1 MLLILGANGGVGS
14 GLLHEA
20 SMKLPPEYGSVYGA
34 MRPEW
39 DLNDPESVDN
49 FFANINR
56 FDPRPDA
63 PLYVINATGLL
74 YNGVIAKVTD
84 EEWERQAN
92 VGLRGTFRVAR
103 AFANAAKT
111 RPGSSLLMISSVV
124 PRLGIPG
131 TGVYSMAKAAMPGL
145 ARSMSRELARNGSRV
160 NVLEM
165 GYFSTGIIDM
175 VPPDLQEQI
184 KAQTPLGRFGKVNEL
199 WRLADAIMTNTF
211 VTGSTV
217 TISGGL

>member
-1 MLLILGANGGVGS
+1 
-14 GLLHEA
+14 
-20 SMKLPPEYGSVYGA
+20 
-34 MRPEW
+34 
-39 DLNDPESVDN
+39 
-49 FFANINR
+49 
-56 FDPRPDA
+56 
-63 PLYVINATGLL
+63 
-74 YNGVIAKVTD
+74 
-84 EEWERQAN
+84 
-92 VGLRGTFRVAR
+92 
-103 AFANAAKT
+103 
-111 RPGSSLLMISSVV
+111 
-124 PRLGIPG
+124 
-131 TGVYSMAKAAMPGL
+131 MAKAAMPGL